1 MRTALACCFLI
12 FLAIVSVQGQATRLE
27 SLQNKTI
34 LVFTPHPDDDVFG
47 AGGTIALLNRN
58 HNKVYIVVYTNDD
71 KGSYDPEM
79 SSERLARIRR
89 AEQEISEGQLG
100 TPKENILWMG
110 YDDGMLEYAPQ
121 PKLTEE
127 ATAIIR
133 RIRPDVLL
141 SVDPGEWYERWHKTD
156 HRMAA
161 FNTIDAVR
169 AAEFWLY
176 FPNQR
181 LQLGLEP
188 YQVPEMY
195 FFYPSPQESNYFVN
209 IDSVAEL
216 KFDAASKQFRADLT
230 AQTPRGPVVVP
241 ISGRVSIRRSVPI
254 LARRLEGGSVIGSSD
269 LDTMELPEE
278 RITADVVT
286 DPQQLVGR
294 ELRRD
299 TPEGGVLRS
308 RDVMPQ
314 RLVQRG
320 SLVTMKIETPYIL
333 VTAQGKAQQDGAE
346 GETIR
351 VMNTQSNR
359 IIEGVVI
366 APGVVEIVLV
376 QKLALAE

>member
-1 MRTALACCFLI
+1 MRNLGMLFCLLLLSI
-12 FLAIVSVQGQATRLE
+12 RSLQAQESRLE
-27 SLQNKTI
+27 DLHHRTI

-79 SSERLARIRR
+79 SSQRLARIRR
-89 AEQEISEGQLG
+89 AEEEGSEGLLG
-100 TPKENILWMG
+100 TPAQNIMWMG

-176 FPNQR
+176 FPNQK
-181 LQLGLEP
+181 LQQGLEP
-188 YQVPEMY
+188 YRVPEMY
-195 FFYPSPQESNYFVN
+195 FFYPAPQEANYFVN

-216 KFDAASKQFRADLT
+216 KLEAAAKQ
-230 AQTPRGPVVVP
+230 
-241 ISGRVSIRRSVPI
+241 VSQFEPAVNKYRP
-254 LARRLEGGSVIGSSD
+254 D
-269 LDTMELPEE
+269 W
-278 RITADVVT
+278 
-286 DPQQLVGR
+286 
-294 ELRRD
+294 
-299 TPEGGVLRS
+299 TPEDL
-308 RDVMPQ
+308 
-314 RLVQRG
+314 
-320 SLVTMKIETPYIL
+320 E
-333 VTAQGKAQQDGAE
+333 KAKADMRQEQPRKDGHY
-346 GETIR
+346 
-351 VMNTQSNR
+351 
-359 IIEGVVI
+359 
-366 APGVVEIVLV
+366 VEAFRHATGFN
-376 QKLALAE
+376 QY

>member
-1 MRTALACCFLI
+1 MRTSLACCFLV
-12 FLAIVSVQGQATRLE
+12 LLSIVNAQGQQTRLE
-27 SLQNKTI
+27 NLQNKTI

-79 SSERLARIRR
+79 NSQRLARIRR
-89 AEQEISEGQLG
+89 SEQEVSEGQLG
-100 TPKENILWMG
+100 TPKENIQWMG

-141 SVDPGEWYERWHKTD
+141 SVDPGEWYERWHKSD

-181 LQLGLEP
+181 LQMGLEP

-195 FFYPSPQESNYFVN
+195 FFYPSPQEANYFVN
-209 IDSVAEL
+209 IDGVAEL
-216 KFDAASKQFRADLT
+216 KFDAASRQVSQFEPAVHKYRPDWDPKDLEK
-230 AQTPRGPVVVP
+230 AKEEMRHEQPR
-241 ISGRVSIRRSVPI
+241 
-254 LARRLEGGSVIGSSD
+254 
-269 LDTMELPEE
+269 
-278 RITADVVT
+278 
-286 DPQQLVGR
+286 
-294 ELRRD
+294 
-299 TPEGGVLRS
+299 
-308 RDVMPQ
+308 
-314 RLVQRG
+314 
-320 SLVTMKIETPYIL
+320 K
-333 VTAQGKAQQDGAE
+333 DGHF
-346 GETIR
+346 
-351 VMNTQSNR
+351 
-359 IIEGVVI
+359 
-366 APGVVEIVLV
+366 VEAFRYATGFN
-376 QKLALAE
+376 QY